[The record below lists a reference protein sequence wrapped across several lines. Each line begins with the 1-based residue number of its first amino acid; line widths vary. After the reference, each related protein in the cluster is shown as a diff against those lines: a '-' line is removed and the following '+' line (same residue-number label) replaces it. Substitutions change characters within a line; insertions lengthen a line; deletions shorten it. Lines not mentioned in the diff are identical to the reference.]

1 MRSGG
6 RVSTLA
12 FARVTFGVRL
22 LRIRQKGSGFSVK
35 YFPFATPRMIRAEH
49 VGQSRW
55 RPSRGQVRTSFILQ
69 RRIGAQDVGMARE
82 LRLEFHGT
90 FYHIINRGNYRHHVF
105 GPAGVQIAFETCLS
119 RPARSRVGC
128 CTRLWSWAT
137 TTTSQW
143 KRGRPILRSPV
154 PFFIQNQPTLP
165 VGRQL
170 RPTDSSRISQSRFL
184 GGV

>member
-1 MRSGG
+1 
-6 RVSTLA
+6 
-12 FARVTFGVRL
+12 
-22 LRIRQKGSGFSVK
+22 
-35 YFPFATPRMIRAEH
+35 
-49 VGQSRW
+49 
-55 RPSRGQVRTSFILQ
+55 
-69 RRIGAQDVGMARE
+69 MARE

-143 KRGRPILRSPV
+143 KRGRAGNSDQRIPAGFPKADSREGSNHRAEDFLNAFSGSS
-154 PFFIQNQPTLP
+154 QPHTHGPATQLP
-165 VGRQL
+165 VINGTHSAA
-170 RPTDSSRISQSRFL
+170 P
-184 GGV
+184 

>member
-1 MRSGG
+1 
-6 RVSTLA
+6 
-12 FARVTFGVRL
+12 
-22 LRIRQKGSGFSVK
+22 
-35 YFPFATPRMIRAEH
+35 MIRAEH

-184 GGV
+184 GGVSSPSRGFSQRVQRAVPTTRPRARHTAACHQRHHSAAL